1 MTSAIDES
9 VIDETYPVAGQD
21 NDTQGFR
28 DNFGN
33 IKTALGVAGGEIT
46 TLQNNSVLK
55 ASVDGSNSV
64 VSNNMAGSTIRNGK
78 LQGMALSVVGNSSGD
93 NTIYINASNAS
104 AYHITNIDSNAT
116 IQFNQGWPTWS
127 NSSDPSMI
135 SIRVMLK
142 SKTGLGADPIITLG
156 AGANTLIAD
165 TSTSWYTTVTPN
177 VTFTLNHTTLKY
189 KMIEAFSIDGGQNVY
204 VRFLGE
210 Y

>member
-1 MTSAIDES
+1 MTSAINES

-33 IKTALGVAGGEIT
+33 IKTALGVAAGEIT

-55 ASVDGSNSV
+55 ASVDGTNSA

-78 LQGMALSVVGNSSGD
+78 LQGMALNVIADSSGD

-104 AYHITNIDSNAT
+104 VYQITNIDSNTT

-127 NSSDPSMI
+127 NTGNPSLI

-142 SKTGLGADPIITLG
+142 AKSGLLADPIITLG
-156 AGANTLIAD
+156 AGANTLTAD
-165 TSTSWYTTVTPN
+165 TSSAWYATSTPN
-177 VTFTLNHTTLKY
+177 VTLTLNRTTLKY
-189 KMIEAFSIDGGQNVY
+189 KMIEAFSIDGGVNVY
-204 VRFLGE
+204 VRYLGE

>member
-55 ASVDGSNSV
+55 ASVDGNNSV

>member
-9 VIDETYPVAGQD
+9 VIDESYPVAGQD

-33 IKTALGVAGGEIT
+33 IKTALGVAAGEIT
-46 TLQNNSVLK
+46 TLQDNSVLK

-78 LQGMALSVVGNSSGD
+78 LQGMALNVIANSSGD
-93 NTIYINASNAS
+93 NTIYINASDAS
-104 AYHITNIDSNAT
+104 VYQITNIDSNTT

-127 NSSDPSMI
+127 NTGNPSLI

-142 SKTGLGADPIITLG
+142 AKSGLVSDPIITLG
-156 AGANTLIAD
+156 AGANTLTAD
-165 TSTSWYTTVTPN
+165 TSSAWYTTVTPN
-177 VTFTLNHTTLKY
+177 VTLTLNRTTLKY
-189 KMIEAFSIDGGQNVY
+189 KMIEAVSIDGGQNVY
-204 VRFLGE
+204 VRYLGE

>member
-33 IKTALGVAGGEIT
+33 IKTALGVAGSEIT
-46 TLQNNSVLK
+46 VLQNNAVLK
-55 ASVDGSNSV
+55 ASVDGTNSTV
-64 VSNNMAGSTIRNGK
+64 TNNMAGSTIRNGK
-78 LQGMALSVVGNSSGD
+78 LQGMALNVISNSSGD
-93 NTIYINASNAS
+93 NTIILNASNAS
-104 AYHITNIDSNAT
+104 VYNITNIDSNTT
-116 IQFNQGWPTWS
+116 IQFNAGWPTWS
-127 NSSDPSMI
+127 TLSDPSLV
-135 SIRVMLK
+135 SVRVMLK
-142 SKTGLGADPIITLG
+142 AKSGLESSPIITLA

-165 TSTSWYTTVTPN
+165 TSSAWYTTATPSVTMT
-177 VTFTLNHTTLKY
+177 VSHTTLKY
-189 KMIEAFSIDGGQNVY
+189 KVIEAFSIDGGTTVF

>member
-9 VIDETYPVAGQD
+9 VIDESYPVAGQD

-33 IKTALGVAGGEIT
+33 IKTALGVAAGEIT
-46 TLQNNSVLK
+46 TLQDNSVLK

-78 LQGMALSVVGNSSGD
+78 LQGMALNVIANSSGD
-93 NTIYINASNAS
+93 NTIYINASDAS
-104 AYHITNIDSNAT
+104 VYQITNIDSNTT

-127 NSSDPSMI
+127 NTGNPSMI
-135 SIRVMLK
+135 TIRVLLK
-142 SKTGLGADPIITLG
+142 AKSGLVADPIITLG
-156 AGANTLIAD
+156 AGANTLTAD
-165 TSTSWYTTVTPN
+165 TSSAWYTTVTPN
-177 VTFTLNHTTLKY
+177 VTLTLNRTTLKY

-204 VRFLGE
+204 VRYLGE

>member
-104 AYHITNIDSNAT
+104 AYHITNIDSNTT